1 MKKEVEDVGEAGMDT
16 TCPFDQSGI
25 LKESIEYIKSQLNLT
40 EVTVV
45 NIAETDLAVPDKVAQ
60 GVSPGKPTLWMR

>member
-1 MKKEVEDVGEAGMDT
+1 MDT
-16 TCPFDQSGI
+16 KCPFDQSGI
-25 LKESIEYIKSQLNLT
+25 LKESIEYIKSQLNLA

-45 NIAETDLAVPDKVAQ
+45 NIGETDLAVPDKVAQ